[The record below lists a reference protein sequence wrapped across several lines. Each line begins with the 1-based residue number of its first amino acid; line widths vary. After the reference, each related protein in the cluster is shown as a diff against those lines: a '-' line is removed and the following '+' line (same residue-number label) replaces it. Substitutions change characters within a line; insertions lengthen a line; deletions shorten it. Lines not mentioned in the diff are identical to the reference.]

1 MLEMKAGKTRAAA
14 AASSQDD
21 DDDDAP
27 IITLASPKSAQGTSQ
42 PVSASARAVGRF
54 IFAFEG
60 GGSETRARAQR
71 SRHATYASGRVC
83 AGRTSAAVHHPR
95 DADRCLFC
103 NIPAVARPK
112 FCAFS
117 CLFTCPTAR
126 CRTVAAAALPSVRD
140 TETQMED
147 ANVSASTRLAGM
159 QACERTISERV
170 VAHVQGGKRVGEEA
184 QVEGEEDADL
194 AGLDWDMLDALEK
207 TATAQSEATQ
217 IATTSARSTCDSA
230 SAAAACSSAGD
241 VDAVATPGKQP
252 QSSSARVLKQ
262 LSFDHPGPAS
272 AAFFSVAAGACG
284 AGAGSLGARSTRQS
298 TDDSTPSRCVST
310 GVFVFVFMF
319 VCVCVRA
326 RARTDV

>member
-1 MLEMKAGKTRAAA
+1 MSVLQH
-14 AASSQDD
+14 SSRRSL
-21 DDDDAP
+21 P
-27 IITLASPKSAQGTSQ
+27 MCVFLSA
-42 PVSASARAVGRF
+42 
-54 IFAFEG
+54 
-60 GGSETRARAQR
+60 
-71 SRHATYASGRVC
+71 
-83 AGRTSAAVHHPR
+83 HP
-95 DADRCLFC
+95 
-103 NIPAVARPK
+103 N
-112 FCAFS
+112 
-117 CLFTCPTAR
+117 TCPTAR
-126 CRTVAAAALPSVRD
+126 CRTVAAAALPSLRD
-140 TETQMED
+140 TETQTED

-272 AAFFSVAAGACG
+272 AAFFSVAAGTCG